1 MRVGSLS
8 FAEIKVPGER
18 TIMGDSVSSLNSQ
31 ADRPPLSRS
40 KPPVKV
46 RALIVDDE
54 PLARQRL
61 RALLRAEPDI
71 DVVGECADG
80 QEALAAIRE
89 LDPHLLFLDVQMPV
103 LDGFGVLEALGPEP
117 LPAVIFVTAYDSY
130 AIRAFEVNALDYLL
144 KPFDRDRFRMAL
156 ERARSQ
162 IFKTPSPY
170 TGEQLSALLDHN
182 PSGRTE
188 RQFLE
193 RLVIKSGGRV
203 FFLRAEEIDW
213 IEAAGNY
220 LRLHVAGDM
229 HLLRETMNNLEARLH
244 PDKFLRIHRSTMVNL
259 ERVKELQPWFHGDY
273 KVILLDGTE
282 LTLSRSYRPKLKN
295 LLGESL

>member
-1 MRVGSLS
+1 
-8 FAEIKVPGER
+8 
-18 TIMGDSVSSLNSQ
+18 MGIRVSSFGIQL
-31 ADRPPLSRS
+31 DPPFSRS
-40 KPPVKV
+40 KTPVIV

-61 RALLRAEPDI
+61 RTLLKGESDI
-71 DVVGECADG
+71 EVVGECADG
-80 QEALAAIRE
+80 QEAVAAIRE
-89 LDPHLLFLDVQMPV
+89 LQPHLLFLDVQMPV
-103 LDGFGVLEALGPEP
+103 LDGFGVLEALGAET

-144 KPFDRDRFRMAL
+144 KPFDRDRFRKAL
-156 ERARSQ
+156 ERARAQ
-162 IFKTPSPY
+162 IEQAEGEPRRPAPL
-170 TGEQLSALLDHN
+170 TGEQLSLLLGEGQ
-182 PSGRTE
+182 PGRSG
-188 RQFLE
+188 RQFLD

-220 LRLHVAGDM
+220 LRLHVGSDM
-229 HLLRETMNNLEARLH
+229 HLLRDTMNNLEARLH

-273 KVILLDGTE
+273 KVILQDGTE
-282 LTLSRSYRPKLKN
+282 LTLSRSYRPKLRN